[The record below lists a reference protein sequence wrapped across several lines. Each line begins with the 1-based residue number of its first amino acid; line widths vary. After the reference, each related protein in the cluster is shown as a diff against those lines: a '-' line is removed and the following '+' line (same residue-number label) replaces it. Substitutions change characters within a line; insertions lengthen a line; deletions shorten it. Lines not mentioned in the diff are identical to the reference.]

1 MVSVFSLLLEFGRNL
16 GRGIITTIFFGGKC
30 VLIFRIQEWALVQAK
45 LRMEEDGVNLDYK
58 VD

>member
-1 MVSVFSLLLEFGRNL
+1 MWAYFGITVFAAVGLATRPGHSYV
-16 GRGIITTIFFGGKC
+16 FFPPG
-30 VLIFRIQEWALVQAK
+30 LFFRIEEWALIQAK